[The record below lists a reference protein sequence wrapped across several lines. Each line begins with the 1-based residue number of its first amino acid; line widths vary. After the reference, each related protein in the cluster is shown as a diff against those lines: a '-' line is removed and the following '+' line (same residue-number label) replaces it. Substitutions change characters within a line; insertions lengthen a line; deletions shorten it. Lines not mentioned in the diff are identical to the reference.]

1 MAQAIRDAL
10 RFKDD
15 AKVQNA
21 KLPAVATMSR
31 EEAVKHLYTQ
41 EQEKAYELRIAAKCI
56 QPCMTN
62 MDSPAVSQKE
72 ADCLTNCTSKGME
85 TYVWFKYM
93 SLTQPGKMPA
103 Q

>member
-1 MAQAIRDAL
+1 MGDFIRDAL

-21 KLPAVATMSR
+21 KLPAMSTMNR
-31 EEAVKHLYTQ
+31 EDAMKAFYEQQQ
-41 EQEKAYELRIAAKCI
+41 ETALMYRVAAKCV

-62 MDSPAVSQKE
+62 MESPGVSQAE
-72 ADCLTNCTSKGME
+72 SDCLTNCTSKGLE
-85 TYVWFKYM
+85 TYVWFKYL
-93 SLTQPGKMPA
+93 SLAQP